1 MKKAPIAVFGD
12 WAETGRDEGMAAGH
26 LPAVN
31 HMLGVALEGLQNFDF
46 IDAGCGNGWV
56 VRKVSQWAECRSA
69 TGVDGA
75 QKMIEKAKS
84 IDTNNTYVCAD
95 LMGWQPQAPVD
106 LVHSMEV
113 FYYLPQP
120 DQLIQNIYKHWLK
133 DQGRLIMGIDF
144 YTENTVSHSWPE
156 DCGIKGMQL
165 LSEAEWCALFEKA
178 GFTEVRSW
186 RFNAK
191 EGWAGTLVVMGVK

>member
-1 MKKAPIAVFGD
+1 MKKVPIAVFGD

-26 LPAVN
+26 LPAVT
-31 HMLGVALEGLQNFDF
+31 HMLGEALEGLQNFDF

-56 VRKVSQWAECRSA
+56 VRKVSQWSECRSA

-84 IDTNNTYVCAD
+84 IDAINTYICAD
-95 LMGWQPQAPVD
+95 LMDWQPQAPVD

-120 DQLIQNIYKHWLK
+120 DQLLQNIYNHWLK

-144 YTENTVSHSWPE
+144 YSENTVSHSWPE
-156 DCGIKGMQL
+156 DCGIAGMQL
-165 LSEAEWCALFEKA
+165 LSEAEWCAFFEKA
-178 GFTEVRSW
+178 GFTEVHSW
-186 RFNAK
+186 RFEAK
-191 EGWAGTLVVMGVK
+191 KDWAGTLVVMGEK

>member
-12 WAETGRDEGMAAGH
+12 WAESSRDEGMAAGH

-56 VRKVSQWAECRSA
+56 VRKVSKRAQCGSA

-75 QKMIEKAKS
+75 QKMIEKAKA
-84 IDTNNTYVCAD
+84 IDTNNTYVCVD
-95 LMGWQPQAPVD
+95 LMDWQPQTPVD

-133 DQGRLIMGIDF
+133 DQGRLIMGVDF
-144 YTENTVSHSWPE
+144 YTENTISHSWPE
-156 DCGIKGMQL
+156 DCGIAGMQL
-165 LSEAEWCALFEKA
+165 FSEAEWCALFEKA